1 MNKLDLFQFMNGVNM
16 ELSKTSI
23 QKLNTCHID
32 LQKLIYAVAK
42 EEKCAVICGF
52 RGRYE
57 QEKAYMQG
65 KSKARFGQ
73 SKHNFKPSLAVDVVP
88 LPLDWNDIPA
98 FEHLGEKIM
107 AKAEEMGIKV
117 KWGKNFKG
125 LVDYPHFE
133 LIEE

>member
-1 MNKLDLFQFMNGVNM
+1 MK
-16 ELSKTSI
+16 LSKTSK
-23 QKLNTCHID
+23 QKLNTCHSD
-32 LQKLIYAVAK
+32 LQRLILEVAR

-57 QEKAYMQG
+57 QEKAYNEG

-98 FEHLGEKIM
+98 FERLGEKIM
-107 AKAEEMGIKV
+107 KKAEELNIKI
-117 KWGKNFKG
+117 KWGRDFTNLK
-125 LVDYPHFE
+125 DYPHFE
-133 LIEE
+133 LVQEEE